1 MNRGGLYYNG
11 VIKENV
17 WGYTRQVQHE
27 QKVRCRQMT
36 TSQIYRPRR
45 SPNVATHDVRNV
57 PYHVYEWGDRSRPL
71 LVLLHGWGDTGA
83 SFQFVVD
90 ELGDDFFVVA
100 PDWRGFGNTRLR
112 RQSYWFPDYIADL
125 DALLSVYAA
134 DEPVCLLGH
143 SMGAN
148 IAGLYAGIFP
158 ERVRGFVNVEGFGLA
173 DSDPVTA
180 PATYRRWIEQSRTM
194 PAYATYGDVEQLAKR
209 IRRRSPGLDMGRA
222 LFVARHWA
230 EESDS
235 GEIVLRADPA
245 HKLPNAVQYRRA
257 EAEACW
263 ERVTAPVLLVVGE
276 NTDFKAA
283 IKDWL
288 DPDESRHPFHGAP
301 TVVIPDA
308 GHMVHF
314 EQPEALAHAAQEFLL
329 AL

>member
-1 MNRGGLYYNG
+1 
-11 VIKENV
+11 
-17 WGYTRQVQHE
+17 
-27 QKVRCRQMT
+27 MT

-45 SPNVATHDVRNV
+45 LPDIAQHDVRNV
-57 PYHVYEWGDRSRPL
+57 CYHVYEWGNRSQP
-71 LVLLHGWGDTGA
+71 VLFMLHGWGDCGA

-90 ELGDDFFVVA
+90 ELGDDFFIIA

-112 RQSYWFPDYIADL
+112 CQSYWFPDYIADL
-125 DALLSVYAA
+125 DALLSIYAPDA
-134 DEPVCLLGH
+134 PVCLLGH

-158 ERVRGFVNVEGFGLA
+158 ERVGGFVNVEGFGLA
-173 DSDPVTA
+173 DSDPAAA
-180 PATYRRWIEQSRTM
+180 PETYRRWIEQARTM
-194 PAYATYGDVEQLAKR
+194 PAYSTYVDFGQLAER
-209 IRRRSPGLDMGRA
+209 IRRRSPGLCIERA

-230 EESDS
+230 EESES

-276 NTDFKAA
+276 NTDFKAV
-283 IKDWL
+283 ISDWL

-301 TVVIPDA
+301 TVVVPDA

-314 EQPEALAHAAQEFLL
+314 ERPEALAEAAQTFLL
-329 AL
+329 AR